1 MNYSGNQ
8 SWGKEKLFLLVPT
21 INSIIKE
28 MRQTQRFFLRCCRLQ
43 SSEEGL
49 LPLRVQMHVR
59 SIFLIL
65 PIIPTIYYQYITNIS
80 PIYHQYIANILPIY
94 HQARRWMAIGY
105 PSKFRPYKEL
115 ECQEPEQESNPLDQR
130 LEPGDW
136 EMYSDAT
143 PLWRQVN
150 LIRIRWWWRT
160 RGSFLVVKRTNQK

>member
-43 SSEEGL
+43 ASEEGL
-49 LPLRVQMHVR
+49 LPLGVQMHVR
-59 SIFLIL
+59 SICL
-65 PIIPTIYYQYITNIS
+65 IS
-80 PIYHQYIANILPIY
+80 PMY
-94 HQARRWMAIGY
+94 HQAKRWMAIGY

-150 LIRIRWWWRT
+150 HILTMVMVMIIVNPILKMMMVMINNH
-160 RGSFLVVKRTNQK
+160 S